1 MLCPNEVHLP
11 LQLCPASLYLC
22 GRTAFSVNRSDV
34 RSGASANS
42 RLAGFSVVVLHT
54 SRACDT
60 GESKLPTYESA
71 SCRCGVVCLLRPDH
85 RASGLFKAFH
95 TVHRPPCFSKG

>member
-1 MLCPNEVHLP
+1 MLCPDEVQIP

-22 GRTAFSVNRSDV
+22 GRTASSVNRSDV
-34 RSGASANS
+34 QSGASANS
-42 RLAGFSVVVLHT
+42 RLAGFSVVVMRT
-54 SRACDT
+54 SRTCGT

-85 RASGLFKAFH
+85 RASGLSK
-95 TVHRPPCFSKG
+95 RPISYTRRPRLGKG